1 MIITNMSKLYIVGD
15 SFSSAEPKGRDQEK
29 TWWYRLA
36 QKLQCKGFMNWS
48 MIGSAQEYAW
58 YMLLV
63 QLDQITPDD
72 YLLIVATHPS
82 RRWWAIS
89 DPTLGKVE
97 FLKDAAHIDENLA
110 KTAELWQ
117 RYVQTPQL
125 DSAAVLQRL
134 GWLSAVVQ
142 SRGLR
147 NPLVI
152 FGFDQLVPGYDEFKN
167 IKYSK
172 GSLTENIANLE
183 ILGGHVDDAYNK
195 LIQGIDPRYNHMCL
209 RNHEIMLEKT
219 YNAFTTDQEL
229 DLTTGFELGILTN
242 ESINDPAFIEKEL
255 DLLKVQQRGSQIKK
269 KNMLSMFRM
278 NNR

>member
-1 MIITNMSKLYIVGD
+1 
-15 SFSSAEPKGRDQEK
+15 
-29 TWWYRLA
+29 
-36 QKLQCKGFMNWS
+36 
-48 MIGSAQEYAW
+48 
-58 YMLLV
+58 MLLV
-63 QLDQITPDD
+63 QIDQITPDD

-82 RRWWAIS
+82 RRWWAIA

-97 FLKDAAHIDENLA
+97 FLQDAAHIDDNIA
-110 KTAELWQ
+110 KTAELWE

-125 DSAAVLQRL
+125 DSAAALQRL

-147 NPLVI
+147 KPLVI

-172 GSLTENIANLE
+172 GSLTEDVSNPE
-183 ILGGHVDDAYNK
+183 VLGGQDTNVYNK
-195 LIQGIDPRYNHMCL
+195 LMQGIDPRYNHLCL

-242 ESINDPAFIEKEL
+242 EAIKDAAFSEKEL
-255 DLLKVQQRGSQIKK
+255 DLLKVQHRGAQIKK
-269 KNMLSMFRM
+269 KTLMSMFGVSIR
-278 NNR
+278 

>member
-1 MIITNMSKLYIVGD
+1 MSKLYIVGD
-15 SFSSAEPKGRDQEK
+15 SFSSAEYKGRDQEK
-29 TWWYRLA
+29 TWWFRLA
-36 QKLQCKGFMNWS
+36 QKLQCKGFTNWS

-97 FLKDAAHIDENLA
+97 LLKDAAHIDENIA
-110 KTAELWQ
+110 KTAELWE

-147 NPLVI
+147 KPLVI

-172 GSLTENIANLE
+172 GSLTEDVSNPE
-183 ILGGHVDDAYNK
+183 VLGGQDTNVYNK
-195 LIQGIDPRYNHMCL
+195 LMQGIDPRYNHLCL

-242 ESINDPAFIEKEL
+242 EAIKDAAFSEKEL
-255 DLLKVQQRGSQIKK
+255 DLLKVQHRGAQIKK
-269 KNMLSMFRM
+269 KTLMSMFGVSIR
-278 NNR
+278 

>member
-1 MIITNMSKLYIVGD
+1 MSILYIVGD
-15 SFSSAEPKGRDQEK
+15 SFSSAEKLGRDQEK

-36 QKLQCKGFMNWS
+36 QKLQCKGFTNWS

-63 QLDQITPDD
+63 QMNQITPDD
-72 YLLIVATHPS
+72 YLLIVSTHPS
-82 RRWWAIS
+82 RRWWVID

-97 FLKDAAHIDENLA
+97 FLQDADHIDDNIA
-110 KTAELWQ
+110 KTAELWE
-117 RYVQTPQL
+117 RYVQTPQM
-125 DSAAVLQRL
+125 DSIAALQRL
-134 GWLSAVVQ
+134 GWLSSVVQ
-142 SRGLR
+142 NKKLR
-147 NPLVI
+147 KPLVI
-152 FGFDQLVPGYDEFKN
+152 FGFDQLVPGYEEFTN

-172 GSLTENIANLE
+172 GSLTENVATPE
-183 ILGGHVDDAYNK
+183 VPGGHADDVYNK

-209 RNHEIMLEKT
+209 RNHEVMLEKT

-242 ESINDPAFIEKEL
+242 ESINDPTFIEKEL

-269 KNMLSMFRM
+269 KTMLSMFRM

>member
-1 MIITNMSKLYIVGD
+1 MSILYIVGD
-15 SFSSAEPKGRDQEK
+15 SFSSAEKLGRDQEK

-36 QKLQCKGFMNWS
+36 QKLQCKGFTNWS

-63 QLDQITPDD
+63 QMNQITPDD
-72 YLLIVATHPS
+72 YLLIVSTHPS
-82 RRWWAIS
+82 RRWWVID

-97 FLKDAAHIDENLA
+97 FLQDAAHIDDNIA
-110 KTAELWQ
+110 KTAELWE
-117 RYVQTPQL
+117 RYVQTPQM
-125 DSAAVLQRL
+125 DSFAALQRL

-142 SRGLR
+142 NKKLR
-147 NPLVI
+147 RPLVI
-152 FGFDQLVPGYDEFKN
+152 FGFDQLVPGYEEFTN

-172 GSLTENIANLE
+172 GSLTENVATPE
-183 ILGGHVDDAYNK
+183 VPGGHADDVYNK

-242 ESINDPAFIEKEL
+242 ESINDPTFIEKEL
-255 DLLKVQQRGSQIKK
+255 DLLKVQQRDSQIKK
-269 KNMLSMFRM
+269 KTMLSMFRM